1 MTDIR
6 VRPILLVAVLLLAT
20 VSLGSPAAAQRGG
33 PPSRGRGDAP
43 RLPDA
48 QRAQRDRWLE
58 DRINRIVRERLALS
72 DEQFDKLR
80 EVARRV
86 EDDHRTLRAE
96 EMRTRFALRR
106 ELLAGERANE
116 TTVAEL
122 LDQMPRFERRRLEL
136 MEREQGELSK
146 FLSPSQRAK
155 YIGLQDELRRSMQ
168 DVQRRRMDSDSG
180 RPPEMRRLQR
190 PPSRP

>member
-6 VRPILLVAVLLLAT
+6 VRNAVLSGVLFLTAAL
-20 VSLGSPAAAQRGG
+20 LGSPAGAQGGG
-33 PPSRGRGDAP
+33 PPSRGRGEAP
-43 RLPDA
+43 RLTDA
-48 QRAQRDRWLE
+48 QRAQRERWLE
-58 DRINRIVRERLALS
+58 ERINRIVRERLALS
-72 DEQFDKLR
+72 DEQFGKLR

-86 EDDHRTLRAE
+86 EDDRRSLRAE

-106 ELLAGERANE
+106 ELLAGDRANE
-116 TTVAEL
+116 NTVAEL

-136 MEREQGELSK
+136 MEREQGELAK
-146 FLSPSQRAK
+146 FLTPTQRAK

-180 RPPEMRRLQR
+180 RPPEMRRMQR